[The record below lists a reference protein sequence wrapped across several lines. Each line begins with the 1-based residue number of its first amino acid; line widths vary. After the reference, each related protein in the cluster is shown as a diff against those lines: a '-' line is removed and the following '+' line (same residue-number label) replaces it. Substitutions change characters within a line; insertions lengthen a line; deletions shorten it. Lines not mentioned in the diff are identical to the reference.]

1 MWGRERLGKKLAN
14 VEPATALTLARYFLR
29 GLDCG
34 AIESSEIEKLTKL
47 DEAGLRD
54 IVLKKGVI

>member
-1 MWGRERLGKKLAN
+1 MD
-14 VEPATALTLARYFLR
+14 EPATALTLARYFLR

-54 IVLKKGVI
+54 IVFKKGVI